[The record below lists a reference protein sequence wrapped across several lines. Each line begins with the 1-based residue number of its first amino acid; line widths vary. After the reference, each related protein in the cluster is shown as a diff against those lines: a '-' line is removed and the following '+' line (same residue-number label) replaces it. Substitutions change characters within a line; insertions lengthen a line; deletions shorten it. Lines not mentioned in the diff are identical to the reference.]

1 MNTLPDIITNI
12 VFEYLPVSDKTILN
26 KNNYYLHNN
35 VIIKENRH
43 IYFIISNDLD
53 FIFSQL
59 LEKYKYTWIIN
70 FRNKRHFNF
79 YNIKYSSFL
88 EFLYDYCIYNNSN
101 KCKMLMDS
109 VIAVHI
115 GIKWHKRKSII
126 SYKNKWII

>member
-12 VFEYLPVSDKTILN
+12 VFEYLPASDKIILN
-26 KNNYYLHNN
+26 KGYYYLHNN
-35 VIIKENRH
+35 VVIKENSH

-53 FIFSQL
+53 FIFSQI

-70 FRNKRHFNF
+70 FRNKQHFNF
-79 YNIKYSSFL
+79 YNIKYNSFL

-101 KCKMLMDS
+101 KCKMLIDS
-109 VIAVHI
+109 VITVHI